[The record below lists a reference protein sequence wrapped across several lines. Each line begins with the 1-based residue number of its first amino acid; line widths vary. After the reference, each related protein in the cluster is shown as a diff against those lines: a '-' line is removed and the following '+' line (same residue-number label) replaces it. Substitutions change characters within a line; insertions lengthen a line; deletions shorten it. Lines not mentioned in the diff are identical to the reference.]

1 MSFVVFLYVDGV
13 LNTRWE
19 KGEKKYTIEFLK
31 NEDGYCLGQMKKKYN
46 EEADYEDYEYVKG
59 LIA

>member
-1 MSFVVFLYVDGV
+1 MRIINRNDSKLSYM
-13 LNTRWE
+13 E
-19 KGEKKYTIEFLK
+19 IKKKEDVIEFLK